1 MMAQWKFFKTA
12 QLAATGVLVAGL
24 LRKDALID
32 ISAVAVLRG
41 TPAEK

>member
-12 QLAATGVLVAGL
+12 QPAAVGVWVAGL

-32 ISAVAVLRG
+32 ISAVAVLRDL
-41 TPAEK
+41 PAEK